1 MEIDEEKRDG
11 STTSVSALG
20 RPVGFVSL
28 SWSLP
33 MSPSTTG
40 GTWVGVCGAQDGIG
54 ECALH
59 PENTKPHACYSPQPT
74 YPKKK
79 TQIDGSIVQFFTE
92 KPDCSRTW
100 WVVPYPTLFSG
111 IVSEVVGN
119 FLPFPQKQRQRHLNL
134 EARIVG
140 NNVGMGRS
148 RESPADP
155 REGGDPEEQLRQGV
169 GGLLSRPTLLAP
181 PTLLCS
187 KDLTNS
193 LGREGR
199 GTNKLGDWYGEP
211 GTKGRGCGEKP
222 GRANPTGLRGLG
234 WLWAA
239 GVTAAAA
246 RSPHG
251 APLLPPPLPR
261 EGGGR
266 RREEARSTAQ
276 PYSAVLP

>member
-1 MEIDEEKRDG
+1 
-11 STTSVSALG
+11 
-20 RPVGFVSL
+20 
-28 SWSLP
+28 

-199 GTNKLGDWYGEP
+199 GTNKLGDWYGP
-211 GTKGRGCGEKP
+211 GPCPPHVRAPDPPGPSAALGSPPATPLTAPPPALPAGAGSRGGAEGAAAPEGPGEQLPPRVGLSGRRGHRGP
-222 GRANPTGLRGLG
+222 GR
-234 WLWAA
+234 
-239 GVTAAAA
+239 V
-246 RSPHG
+246 
-251 APLLPPPLPR
+251 
-261 EGGGR
+261 
-266 RREEARSTAQ
+266 
-276 PYSAVLP
+276 